1 MAVDSLPRPVIVVLR
16 ALRLGDLLTAVPA
29 LRALAD
35 AFPRHPRLL
44 AVPAALAP
52 LARCSDTVDDVV
64 PAEALDQPLHRR
76 LHGAALAVNL
86 HGRGPESHNLL
97 LAAEP
102 QRLLAFAHPA
112 VPASSEGPR
121 WTANEHEVVRWCR
134 LLEESGI
141 AADPSRLDVEL
152 PPGPLPHGA
161 QGATLIHPG
170 AASPARRWPP
180 ERFAAVARAE
190 ADSGRPVIVTGGPDE
205 VELARDVARRARLPD
220 GVVHAGNGGVLALGR
235 LVAAA
240 DRVICGDTGIAHLA
254 TAVGTSSVVLFGP
267 TSPALWGP
275 PPQRPWHRALWAGT
289 SGDPHGQLPD
299 PALLAI
305 PVQQVLEA
313 LNNLPAAP
321 RTTSPR
327 QPATRGAT
335 YPLRSKGSPTQRLGH
350 TAMDDTQGRATMKD
364 GQCESC

>member
-1 MAVDSLPRPVIVVLR
+1 MAIASSPRPVVVLR
-16 ALRLGDLLTAVPA
+16 ALGLGDLLTAVPA

-44 AVPAALAP
+44 AVGATLAP
-52 LARCSDTVDDVV
+52 LARCSDTVDEVV
-64 PAEALDQPLHRR
+64 ATEALDQPLHRR
-76 LHGAALAVNL
+76 LHSAVLAVNL

-112 VPASSEGPR
+112 VPASAEGPH
-121 WTANEHEVVRWCR
+121 WTADEHEVVRWCR
-134 LLEESGI
+134 LLWDSGI

-161 QGATLIHPG
+161 QGATVIHPG
-170 AASPARRWPP
+170 AASPARRWPA

-190 ADSGRPVIVTGGPDE
+190 ADNGRPVVVTGGPDE
-205 VELARDVARRARLPD
+205 VELAHDVARRARLPD
-220 GVVHAGNGGVLALGR
+220 SVVHAGNGGVLALGR

-240 DRVICGDTGIAHLA
+240 DRVVCGDTGIAHLA
-254 TAVGTSSVVLFGP
+254 TAVGTASVVLFGP

-275 PPQRPWHRALWAGT
+275 PPERPWHRALWAGS

-313 LNNLPAAP
+313 LDKLPARPQGLPANASRRRGGDAP
-321 RTTSPR
+321 GSV
-327 QPATRGAT
+327 
-335 YPLRSKGSPTQRLGH
+335 KGSPDSEAGPWMTRR
-350 TAMDDTQGRATMKD
+350 D
-364 GQCESC
+364 EPS